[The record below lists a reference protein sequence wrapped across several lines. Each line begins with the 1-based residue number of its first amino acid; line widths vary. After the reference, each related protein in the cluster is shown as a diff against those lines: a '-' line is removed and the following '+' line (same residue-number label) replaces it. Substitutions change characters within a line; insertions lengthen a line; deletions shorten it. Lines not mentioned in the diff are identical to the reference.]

1 MMAAAM
7 LHFSTCD
14 NARDQK
20 WTEPTIKING
30 NPYHFDFVKAALDH
44 AVTCP
49 GAQSLNIRV
58 NPFASNQET
67 AMIDTDQT
75 EPSEPQ
81 PELPAA
87 LDLSTSDL
95 EEVTLIVDHYGS
107 DVRYHLALVA
117 EHIVLKQLPRH
128 ATESLTSVRVVTDE
142 YWELDR
148 GEEVQLYQLTGGGQY
163 LVIGEYAYPYDEVKA
178 FLAHHGKELREY
190 AAPAWA
196 MQPQQGPQIQETAPG
211 SGLTELPPSD
221 ASFVDDEPQE
231 DTDDTEDESP
241 DAMPISTAHYYWWY
255 TLAQRWALM
264 VTGSGTGVITLITL
278 LTLLDQRTDFNPVL
292 SVGIAL
298 IGSLNLTLGAGFLGS
313 VAASRT
319 VEDPQFARDEAH
331 AHQIIWVIGSII
343 GSAVLTLIDLMF
355 LL

>member
-190 AAPAWA
+190 TAPAWA
-196 MQPQQGPQIQETAPG
+196 MQPEQAPQIQETAPG
-211 SGLTELPPSD
+211 SGLTKLPESD
-221 ASFVDDEPQE
+221 AQSENGDDEPTGSVAAPFINN
-231 DTDDTEDESP
+231 DSRP
-241 DAMPISTAHYYWWY
+241 YWWY

-264 VTGSGTGVITLITL
+264 VTGCGTGVITLITL
-278 LTLLDQRTDFNPVL
+278 LMLLDQHTDFNPVL

-298 IGSLNLTLGAGFLGS
+298 LASLNLTLGACFVGS